1 MTINR
6 TENLNSFRSETN
18 GRLERARKKADEGL
32 SDKFIDSA
40 ADVQRLLDNVRQ
52 TIDRAETPNVCD
64 QMHFVDRAI
73 KSEWQK
79 LHFAAGSLIA
89 SERQV
94 TDSALGSERDESDR
108 DSERA
113 RVTQAET
120 EVSLDAISQFVA
132 IVSHDL
138 KNPLG
143 AISMSA
149 MLIERYLEAGDLD
162 VNRLRS
168 AIAIIKRNSI
178 GMDRMISDLL
188 DVQRI
193 KFGKLNLNRTRI
205 QVISLLS
212 ECLEMFGEIA
222 ARKSIKLEI
231 LNEID
236 PSVVYDFDHDRILQ
250 ALANLVGNAL
260 KFTQAGGAIS
270 LSVEQT
276 GSDIRIYVRDNG
288 PGISKDLMPHL
299 FDRFS
304 QGSRSNRTGLGL
316 GLHISKA
323 IVESHGGK
331 IWANSTQGE
340 GTEFVIM
347 FPPNQAKID
356 HLTFS

>member
-1 MTINR
+1 MTRIKK
-6 TENLNSFRSETN
+6 ENLNSFRSETN
-18 GRLERARKKADEGL
+18 VRLERARRIADESL

-40 ADVQRLLDNVRQ
+40 ADVQKLLDSVRE
-52 TIDRAETPNVCD
+52 TINCAQVSEAPD
-64 QMHFVDRAI
+64 QMRIVDRAI
-73 KSEWQK
+73 RSEWKK
-79 LHFAAGSLIA
+79 LRFAAESLIA

-94 TDSALGSERDESDR
+94 TDSALGSERDESDKV
-108 DSERA
+108 SERA
-113 RVTQAET
+113 RLMQAET

-149 MLIERYLEAGDLD
+149 ILIEQAMVTGDL
-162 VNRLRS
+162 NASQLRS
-168 AIAIIKRNSI
+168 AIEIIKRNSM

-193 KFGKLNLNRTRI
+193 KYGKLELNRTRI
-205 QVISLLS
+205 GVVSLLN

-222 ARKSIKLEI
+222 AGKSIKLGI
-231 LNEID
+231 FGEID
-236 PSVVYDFDHDRILQ
+236 PAIVYDFDHDRILQ

-260 KFTQAGGAIS
+260 KFTRVGGVVS
-270 LSVEQT
+270 LSAERA
-276 GSDIRIYVRDNG
+276 GSGIWIYVKDNG
-288 PGISKDLMPHL
+288 PGISESLMPYL

-304 QGSRSNRTGLGL
+304 QGDWSNRTGLGL

-323 IVESHGGK
+323 VVESHGGK
-331 IWANSTQGE
+331 IWANSKQGE
-340 GTEFVIM
+340 GAEFVIM
-347 FPPNQAKID
+347 FPANQAQLG